1 MLLAG
6 TCEVLLV
13 SGSWHS
19 WQAHVAACVCDFQ
32 PNKSRSVH
40 FGSALKLWMASS
52 LALRLSDVGIGQE
65 KFGSSPDPLRPEA
78 DTGSCSQAHGTCL
91 IPRTPR
97 NPKVAL
103 SRFKQILLPRAS
115 EASESRGL

>member
-52 LALRLSDVGIGQE
+52 LVSAA
-65 KFGSSPDPLRPEA
+65 FG
-78 DTGSCSQAHGTCL
+78 
-91 IPRTPR
+91 
-97 NPKVAL
+97 
-103 SRFKQILLPRAS
+103 
-115 EASESRGL
+115 RGDLEDAWPGEVWLVP